1 VQQAAA
7 LRQQQHPAIHQADLQ
22 GQEIALQAAA
32 LQYPPGLRNTDEA
45 IVSAYFDPVLQDFP
59 SNPRVLGDFVLDVE
73 MLQGCLDRSN
83 REEIARLNGEWRNGR
98 GDGRPLSSIPGDPAR
113 HAIHPIYGG
122 SVLVQLEVLRAAIS
136 TPMDPC
142 DKEVMRGL
150 IDEYNVRTEI
160 REAFEKLRT
169 RNQ

>member
-7 LRQQQHPAIHQADLQ
+7 LRQQQHPAVHQADLQ

-160 REAFEKLRT
+160 REAFEKLRS